1 MRRGHETISYMYIT
15 LITQRACLPYILNLI
30 YFILIWLQSC
40 RLLSCSAV
48 FLLFKIWKKPA
59 QNCPIFLSPLT
70 FQVLVQQAAKINKTE
85 LEKTRK
91 CAFRK
96 FVGRPAAA
104 NFGRKTFT
112 GNRTDTNW
120 SSTTFK
126 GKISIFIVVFKVVMP
141 FCYLRTIRL
150 KQENFS
156 RNNNTNYSRRHKL
169 ITHKNNC
176 RQVFSGSRNDQPMFV
191 NEYKFKEG

>member
-1 MRRGHETISYMYIT
+1 MEETSEE
-15 LITQRACLPYILNLI
+15 LPNFSIGI
-30 YFILIWLQSC
+30 D
-40 RLLSCSAV
+40 LLGPDPTSS
-48 FLLFKIWKKPA
+48 K
-59 QNCPIFLSPLT
+59 
-70 FQVLVQQAAKINKTE
+70 NKAE
-85 LEKTRK
+85 LKKTRK
-91 CAFRK
+91 LRVSQICR
-96 FVGRPAAA
+96 RSAAA

-126 GKISIFIVVFKVVMP
+126 GKISVFIVVFKFVMH

-156 RNNNTNYSRRHKL
+156 CNNNTNYTRRHKF

-176 RQVFSGSRNDQPMFV
+176 CQVFSRSRNDQPMFV

>member
-1 MRRGHETISYMYIT
+1 MEETSEELRNFCIGIDHLGPDPTSSKNKAE
-15 LITQRACLPYILNLI
+15 L
-30 YFILIWLQSC
+30 
-40 RLLSCSAV
+40 
-48 FLLFKIWKKPA
+48 KKKLA
-59 QNCPIFLSPLT
+59 S
-70 FQVLVQQAAKINKTE
+70 
-85 LEKTRK
+85 

-96 FVGRPAAA
+96 LVGRPAAA

-112 GNRTDTNW
+112 GNKTDANW

-126 GKISIFIVVFKVVMP
+126 GKISVFIVVFKFVMH
-141 FCYLRTIRL
+141 FCYLRTMRL

-156 RNNNTNYSRRHKL
+156 RNNNTNYTGRHGF

-176 RQVFSGSRNDQPMFV
+176 CQVFSRSRNDHGQPMSMFI